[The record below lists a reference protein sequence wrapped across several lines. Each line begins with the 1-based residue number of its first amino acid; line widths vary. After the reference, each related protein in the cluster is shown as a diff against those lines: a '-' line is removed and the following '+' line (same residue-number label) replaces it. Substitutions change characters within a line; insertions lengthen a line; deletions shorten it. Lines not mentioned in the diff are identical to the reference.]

1 MTPESASFL
10 YKAREFLAKA
20 RDMLEHWPDEAGRA
34 SYLAAFHAAQALI
47 FERIGNVA
55 KTRAGVRTQF
65 GRLVKD
71 DARCDKDLRSFLG
84 RAYNFKAVA
93 DYETGPEA
101 GIAPDLAAAAI
112 EMAARFVDFVS
123 NALVHGSG
131 GDTSNK

>member
-55 KTRAGVRTQF
+55 KTRAGVRTQ
-65 GRLVKD
+65 
-71 DARCDKDLRSFLG
+71 
-84 RAYNFKAVA
+84 
-93 DYETGPEA
+93 EA
-101 GIAPDLAAAAI
+101 GAKPHRED
-112 EMAARFVDFVS
+112 
-123 NALVHGSG
+123 
-131 GDTSNK
+131 